1 MTRLAAVHLWPVVP
15 NPPQIAPST
24 AKSILASSITMM
36 AFLPPISR
44 LQCLKL
50 GAQVS
55 ETVFP
60 TAVEPVK
67 ETNFTSGCFIR
78 GIPTPAPEP
87 KMMLTTPLGMPAS
100 SQALIKFKAERG
112 VSVAGLNTTVLPQ
125 IKAGISF
132 HDGMAMGKFHGVIK
146 AQTPMG
152 WRTDMANLLGSSA
165 GVVWPNCLRPSP
177 AM

>member
-1 MTRLAAVHLWPVVP
+1 M
-15 NPPQIAPST
+15 APST
-24 AKSILASSITMM
+24 AKSILASSITIM
-36 AFLPPISR
+36 AFLPPISK
-44 LQCLKL
+44 LQCLKF

-55 ETVFP
+55 ETVLP

-87 KMMLTTPLGMPAS
+87 NRILTTPLGIPAS
-100 SQALIKFKAERG
+100 SQALIKFKAESG
-112 VSVAGLNTTVLPQ
+112 VSAAGLNTTVLPQ

-132 HDGMAMGKFHGVIK
+132 QDGMAMGKFQGVIK

-152 WRTDMANLLGSSA
+152 WRTDMANLLGNSA
-165 GVVWPNCLRPSP
+165 GGVWPDCLRPSP
-177 AM
+177 PTLE